1 MTNNLSQKQID
12 RLWGEDG
19 PYSQANLR
27 KEVRILDDRVSRT
40 FLIVEADINPT
51 TTYEI
56 VRKNRDKK
64 EFRDDQKIQQLLNYS
79 ENREPYSGYVSM
91 AFEREY
97 TDESAVY
104 IAETALEDVQKTII
118 KMHKFVMDN
127 YVIAPVKSF
136 KTKINNRSKTEIL
149 DERRRIEKEI
159 VDLLEEYK
167 SDFDLSDV
175 TEAIYDETETDDM
188 QQIIAMFDTGEP
200 DGPDLSTIIETV
212 TDAWNYFP
220 HQALDGRCPAE
231 MV

>member
-40 FLIVEADINPT
+40 FLIVEVDINPT
-51 TTYEI
+51 TYKI
-56 VRKNRDKK
+56 VRKNRHKK
-64 EFRDDQKIQQLLNYS
+64 EFKDDQRVQQLLDHS

-91 AFEREY
+91 SFEREY

-104 IAETALEDVQKTII
+104 SAEAVLSDVQKTII

-127 YVIAPVKSF
+127 YAVAPAKSL
-136 KTKINNRSKTEIL
+136 KTKINNRARTEIL
-149 DERRRIEKEI
+149 EERRRIEKEI
-159 VDLLEEYK
+159 VDLLEECG
-167 SDFDLSDV
+167 SDFDLADV
-175 TEAIYDETETDDM
+175 KEAVYSETETDDM

-220 HQALDGRCPAE
+220 HEALGGQCPAE
-231 MV
+231 IV